1 MDEAIIVDSSDEHI
15 SVTCGVALWEMAN
28 GLIYLE
34 EDYRVA
40 GEVWRGHLN
49 DPDPFPSR
57 PHAHCIGGRFASYK
71 LHLGTR
77 QLFTPKNR
85 PLDRFSQSS
94 QFDRLI
100 EMVRPKFPNITLP
113 LET

>member
-15 SVTCGVALWEMAN
+15 SVTCGVALWETAK

-40 GEVWRGHLN
+40 GEVWRVHLN

-77 QLFTPKNR
+77 HLIPQHHPAVRNVKDPFTP
-85 PLDRFSQSS
+85 PVSL
-94 QFDRLI
+94 L
-100 EMVRPKFPNITLP
+100 
-113 LET
+113 

>member
-40 GEVWRGHLN
+40 GEVWRVHLN
-49 DPDPFPSR
+49 DPSLSLT
-57 PHAHCIGGRFASYK
+57 A
-71 LHLGTR
+71 T
-77 QLFTPKNR
+77 R
-85 PLDRFSQSS
+85 PLHWW
-94 QFDRLI
+94 
-100 EMVRPKFPNITLP
+100 
-113 LET
+113 